1 MKGLKTRKTIQFPQ
15 IFSIKRIAATP
26 VVELPANGFMI
37 KSPSFV
43 LAKEPTVSGLGV
55 YRKFSSCKFSYD
67 PNDGSG
73 ERNVSHAAGSQASA
87 MYPPVNFPVMVMV
100 CGMN

>member
-26 VVELPANGFMI
+26 VVELPVNGSMI

-43 LAKEPTVSGLGV
+43 LAKMILSNRANGFWIGCLL
-55 YRKFSSCKFSYD
+55 KIFLL
-67 PNDGSG
+67 
-73 ERNVSHAAGSQASA
+73 
-87 MYPPVNFPVMVMV
+87 
-100 CGMN
+100 